1 MKLYQSE
8 ETNISIRIILQNV
21 GFKKLR
27 RFIAPLDFRRKFE
40 PQIWRGSQCINPT
53 YTRNRDINQDCLDR
67 LPTVRTDDEI
77 EERWMNCELCFEIKS
92 WSIKPVPEF
101 WQKNALRSKLMTNQ
115 QFSLVILCDVTW
127 HHIKTW
133 NVLRS
138 YSGRLS
144 RQVWYSTLLII
155 FLN

>member
-27 RFIAPLDFRRKFE
+27 RFIAPLDFRGKFE

-77 EERWMNCELCFEIKS
+77 EERWINELWVVFRNNVVNQASAWILTEKGVEIQINDQS
-92 WSIKPVPEF
+92 AIF
-101 WQKNALRSKLMTNQ
+101 
-115 QFSLVILCDVTW
+115 LCDFMWCNMTSHKILKCPTVLLA
-127 HHIKTW
+127 W
-133 NVLRS
+133 NRRVP
-138 YSGRLS
+138 
-144 RQVWYSTLLII
+144 
-155 FLN
+155 